1 MFGLNVHAALAG
13 VPPVLLF
20 VIVQLFVAPLKLSVN
35 ILADK
40 AEFEFEL
47 AVKLNEEL
55 EEQTE
60 SNVELIERFVGTGL
74 IVTVALPCVPQHPSL
89 VTALK

>member
-1 MFGLNVHAALAG
+1 MLNVSLPSLYPLDRSVHAALAG

-20 VIVQLFVAPLKLSVN
+20 VFVQLFVAPLKLSVN
-35 ILADK
+35 KLADS

-47 AVKLNEEL
+47 AVKLNDEL

-60 SNVELIERFVGTGL
+60 SKVELIERFVGTGL
-74 IVTVALPCVPQHPSL
+74 IVTVALP
-89 VTALK
+89 